1 LGFCGANFDIN
12 GVIKMKKYTFKGI
25 LLALG
30 LVLAT
35 LSMQV
40 GARDAGTDTDARA
53 DALWQTQL
61 ALTNAASTTARD
73 ALVNVNTVLDSNVD
87 FSAQTAAVD
96 ALKWALV
103 AFKVEIDALDLLKRT
118 KADASV
124 ILAFRMTF
132 NNYQQA
138 LQVKNSEL
146 EVKIQQSIADA
157 EARRVAQLWQ
167 DKLTLT
173 NTALAT
179 ATSAEVDA
187 NNAVN
192 GDGSFASKEAAITV
206 LKEANAAFDV
216 AIQALDSVKR
226 DKTDATVV
234 AGFNDQLQTLQTQA
248 SALEATL
255 AAPWLTQLALTN
267 TALTTASNAVIEA
280 NSVLAS
286 TVDFPV
292 KTAAIE
298 ASKQA
303 NEAFRLAIQALDTVK
318 RDQDDG
324 VIVTTFN
331 NQHQALQTQITEL
344 EVALAAA
351 IEAKRVADL
360 AAPWQAQLTL
370 TDSALLTANTVVAN
384 ATSVMNSDAEL
395 SSKTTAVEASKQA
408 NAAFNMAIRALDSVK
423 RDEADATVVAG
434 FNDQLQTL
442 QTQTSALEAA
452 LVAAPWLTQ
461 LALTNTA
468 LTTASNAVIEASSV
482 LVSTVDFPVKTAA
495 IEASKQANEAFRLA
509 IQALDAIK
517 RDQDDGV
524 IVATFNNQHQAL
536 KTQITE
542 LEVALAAAIE
552 AKRVAD
558 LSAPWQAQ
566 LALTDSALIT
576 ANTVVSNAASV
587 MNSDA
592 ELSSK
597 TTVVEASKQANA
609 AFISAI
615 QALKLVERDAT
626 DGAVTTAFNDQYQ
639 TLLTQTTALEA
650 TLAASEEKRVFD
662 EATLTGYWKF
672 PVIKGLNYQTTTHPS
687 GITDETGAFKCQ
699 PGEVVAFSIENLSLT
714 QVDCQAVL
722 QTKMTKSVS
731 LNVAST
737 GDGFKD
743 WQDEEGKQVIITKVL
758 FGLFND
764 NIKTAFAQADEALKF
779 ITVKLTEVQ
788 KGNTANQSL
797 DANDLSVMVQDVLGT
812 TEAVVLPTT
821 EQATNMV
828 TSGWQANKVFDAV
841 DTKDK
846 ADTEDKADTDA
857 SKKSSSGGGCVYN
870 PNATGR
876 ADVGFILLMVLSV
889 YYLVRRKRL
898 TT

>member
-1 LGFCGANFDIN
+1 
-12 GVIKMKKYTFKGI
+12 MKKYTFKGI

-40 GARDAGTDTDARA
+40 GARDAGTDADARA
-53 DALWQTQL
+53 DALWKTQL
-61 ALTNAASTTARD
+61 ALTNAASTTVGD
-73 ALVNVNTVLDSNVD
+73 ALVNLNTVLDSNVD
-87 FSAQTAAVD
+87 FSAKTAAVD

-303 NEAFRLAIQALDTVK
+303 NEAFKVEIQALDAVK

-331 NQHQALQTQITEL
+331 NQHQSLQTQITEL

-351 IEAKRVADL
+351 IEAKRAADL
-360 AAPWQAQLTL
+360 
-370 TDSALLTANTVVAN
+370 
-384 ATSVMNSDAEL
+384 
-395 SSKTTAVEASKQA
+395 
-408 NAAFNMAIRALDSVK
+408 
-423 RDEADATVVAG
+423 
-434 FNDQLQTL
+434 
-442 QTQTSALEAA
+442 
-452 LVAAPWLTQ
+452 AAPWLTQ

-468 LTTASNAVIEASSV
+468 LTTASNATIEANSV
-482 LVSTVDFPVKTAA
+482 LASTVDFPAKTVA
-495 IEASKQANEAFRLA
+495 IEASKQANEAFKVE
-509 IQALDAIK
+509 IQALDAVK

-524 IVATFNNQHQAL
+524 IVTTFNNQHQAL

-558 LSAPWQAQ
+558 LAAPWQAQ

-687 GITDETGAFKCQ
+687 GVTDETGVFKCQ

-714 QVDCQAVL
+714 QVDCQAIL

-743 WQDEEGKQVIITKVL
+743 WQDEQGKQVIITKVL

-779 ITVKLTEVQ
+779 ITVELTEVQ
-788 KGNTANQSL
+788 KDNTANQSL

-828 TSGWQANKVFDAV
+828 NSGWQASKVFDTV
-841 DTKDK
+841 
-846 ADTEDKADTDA
+846 DTEDKADTDA

-870 PNATGR
+870 PNAPGR
-876 ADVGFILLMVLSV
+876 ADMGFILLMVLSV